1 MTLNCYKFKF
11 SLNFALFRIF
21 GRQQRLN
28 EWRLK
33 IDPHRQR
40 TRPSLLLT
48 INRKSPCRM
57 SIGHRSASEFYSYL
71 LIQSLRCSQV
81 RNPRPKLQSLLSQEQ
96 SYGLQIWLVHTQSPS
111 EQKPMKNFR
120 EKAADKAANFQF
132 CTHISRLNRNK
143 SLLKISGK
151 EAAWGCS
158 HGLAKNFRAP
168 TGRIVRSSL
177 RQLSLMCR

>member
-120 EKAADKAANFQF
+120 EKAAGKAANFKF
-132 CTHISRLNRNK
+132 CVHIHRIDRNK
-143 SLLKISGK
+143 TPI
-151 EAAWGCS
+151 
-158 HGLAKNFRAP
+158 KNFGKSSPWAYSGTLENFQGTHRAH
-168 TGRIVRSSL
+168 RAVVFAVA
-177 RQLSLMCR
+177 QLSY